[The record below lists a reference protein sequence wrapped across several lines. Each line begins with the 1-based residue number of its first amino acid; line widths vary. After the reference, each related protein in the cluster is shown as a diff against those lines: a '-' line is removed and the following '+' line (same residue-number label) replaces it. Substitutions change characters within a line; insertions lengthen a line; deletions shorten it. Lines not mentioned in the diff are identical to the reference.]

1 MSRTT
6 RGSSGAGQVIRTPI
20 KRLIFAQ
27 VRRLGI
33 MMLSASALLCAIDLA
48 GFVDHGNGHLRYL
61 YYQMRGSQALAERVV
76 LVAMDE
82 GTGEAWGPPPWS
94 WQRYEQLLAT
104 VLAAEPRAVGV
115 LEPGPR
121 VLPPEEPRAVPALE
135 QALASGRLILPPIAA
150 GLGQPRLDMAH
161 VQHGIEAVSLA
172 GAGDQA
178 SVTARLARAAG
189 LPVPASDRLWVHYVG
204 GPDSLPTLQ
213 AHRVASG
220 EIPAD
225 TFRGRI
231 VVIGLRGEAF
241 APLVPTPIGP
251 MSPAEVH
258 AYAMRGLAHEAVW
271 HVAPLWLRVLLQALL
286 ALACLLLLP
295 RLRTRR
301 AVLLLAGLALAALAA
316 DYALFATGT
325 LLLGASGPVAAIGV
339 AAALSWLAE
348 RSRAHQEIMA
358 LSRWTAKQ
366 LAFASSASNPGAA
379 DGDDVWDRFA
389 SAAGAYLRFESTLLG
404 ELPEGLWHIRFERS
418 LGESADQI
426 AEPRR
431 DIRRE
436 PYKSAYV
443 SHRPVWS
450 ESFMHADLQQ
460 RSLLVPLTSF
470 KRILGLWVVN
480 FPRDTRVERSTLRLI
495 EMLAEQISS
504 TMERQRIR
512 KIFSVH
518 SARREGLLVQP
529 IQEMRSTFQAFS
541 QEQSKLAKLFDSMPV
556 GVLVAT
562 LWGHIEY
569 ANEPMRRFL
578 GTLEADD
585 VQQRDLPG
593 LITLLTDASAANVQD
608 TVMDLV
614 GGRTSITLSCSA
626 AVDSAYQVTLSPLS
640 QAALFEG
647 TEGTADD
654 MGVLSHFVLTVTR
667 QASEEDQ
674 RISQSAHA
682 RG

>member
-6 RGSSGAGQVIRTPI
+6 RGSSGAGQVLRTPI
-20 KRLIFAQ
+20 KRLIIAQ

-33 MMLSASALLCAIDLA
+33 KMLGLSALLCAIDLS
-48 GFVDHGNGHLRYL
+48 GFIDHGNGHLRYL
-61 YYQMRGSQALAERVV
+61 YYQMRGSQALDERVV

-82 GTGEAWGPPPWS
+82 RTGDAWGAPPWS

-104 VLAAEPRAVGV
+104 VLAAEPTAVGI

-121 VLPPEEPRAVPALE
+121 VLPPEQPHFAADIE
-135 QALASGRLILPPIAA
+135 QALASGRLSMPPSAV
-150 GLGQPRLDMAH
+150 GLGQPRLDMTH
-161 VQHGIEAVSLA
+161 TQHGIEAVSLA
-172 GAGDQA
+172 EAGDQD
-178 SVTARLARAAG
+178 SVTRRLARAAG
-189 LPVPASDRLWVHYVG
+189 LPVPASDRLWVHYLG
-204 GPDSLPTLQ
+204 GPDSLPTVP

-220 EIPAD
+220 EIPGD

-258 AYAMRGLAHEAVW
+258 AYAMRGLAHDAVW
-271 HVAPLWLRVLLQALL
+271 QVAPLWLRILLQACL
-286 ALACLLLLP
+286 ALTCLLLLP

-301 AVLLLAGLALAALAA
+301 AALLLAGLALAALAA
-316 DYALFATGT
+316 DCALFATGT
-325 LLLGASGPVAAIGV
+325 MLLGATGPVAAIGM

-348 RSRAHQEIMA
+348 RSRAHQEIVA

-366 LAFASSASNPGAA
+366 LAFSSSASNAGAT
-379 DGDDVWDRFA
+379 DSGEVWDRFA
-389 SAAGAYLRFESTLLG
+389 SAASAYLRFESTLLG
-404 ELPEGLWHIRFERS
+404 ELPEGLWHLRFEQS
-418 LGESADQI
+418 LGVSADQI
-426 AEPRR
+426 AELRR

-436 PYKSAYV
+436 PYKTAYV
-443 SHRPVWS
+443 SHRPRWS
-450 ESFMHADLQQ
+450 ENFMQSELGQ

-480 FPRDTRVERSTLRLI
+480 FSKDTRVERSTLRLI

-518 SARREGLLVQP
+518 SAGREGLLVQP
-529 IQEMRSTFQAFS
+529 IQEMRSTLQAFS
-541 QEQSKLAKLFDSMPV
+541 QEQSKLSKLFDSMPV

-593 LITLLTDASAANVQD
+593 LIALLTDATATQVQD

-614 GGRTSITLSCSA
+614 GGKTSITLSCSA
-626 AVDSAYQVTLSPLS
+626 SVDSAYQVTLSPLS
-640 QAALFEG
+640 QAALFDEG
-647 TEGTADD
+647 EETADGK
-654 MGVLSHFVLTVTR
+654 GVLSHFVLTVTR
-667 QASEEDQ
+667 QVSEEDQ
-674 RISQSAHA
+674 RMSQSAHA